1 MMPQKRLLIR
11 CLEGSDIHGFSYS
24 DKNFTVI
31 GNLCFV
37 HIYVKDT
44 LVDYDIPLAISDR
57 MLYDDF
63 TVIYYESNIE
73 NVDTATTY
81 GISSPIG
88 LADIHSAKIHCQKP
102 QNGYLFFYFPI
113 DSNK

>member
-1 MMPQKRLLIR
+1 MA
-11 CLEGSDIHGFSYS
+11 FSYS

-63 TVIYYESNIE
+63 TVFYCVSNIV
-73 NVDTATTY
+73 NVDTDTTQRM
-81 GISSPIG
+81 SFPLS
-88 LADIHSAKIHCQKP
+88 LADIHSAKIHLQAP